1 MRTYYAYIRVSTVKQ
16 GEKGSSLTEQK
27 DAIERYAAKHGLAIV
42 DWFEEQETAAKRG
55 RAVFRRMLTQIK
67 KGRANGLIMHKVDR
81 GSRNMTDWAE
91 LNSLMDAGIAV
102 HFAHEAIDL
111 ASRGGRLSAD
121 IQAVIAADF
130 IRNLRDEV
138 KKGIYGRLKQGIY
151 PFGAPP
157 GYSNNGKGQ
166 LKTID
171 PVQGPLVRE
180 AFELYASGRFS
191 LYDLRIHMNTRG
203 LRNSGGR
210 PFYMSG
216 LAHMLR
222 NPFYYG
228 LMIVQGQS
236 FIGAHEPLISK
247 ELFDAVRARAEG
259 RLVSA
264 NPARGRREYRY
275 RRLLSCANCNGRLVA
290 ETQRGHAYYRC
301 HARTCKGTCVREE
314 RITEAIAL
322 PLSYLPMPPMLEA
335 ALRQH
340 FIENEGQAETAR
352 TNRLASLS
360 LRLSQISA
368 RLVRLTDLFIDGAL
382 DQATYES
389 RRTDL
394 LNERLTLEGE
404 HAKLSNRADST
415 GRVEAFIEHALT
427 LRILPQLADASK
439 IRQTAIKAIS
449 NIKFAQNNVEIQ
461 WSKAFEM
468 LIDLGGFLL
477 CAHERQAYRTCIQS
491 VTVCDGPPVY
501 PMSAN
506 EFRKALHQRGDVLF
520 NLILSDTVSRKE
532 TVATNDNGETL
543 AT

>member
-27 DAIERYAAKHGLAIV
+27 DAIERYAAKHDLVIV

-157 GYSNNGKGQ
+157 GYRNNGKGQ

-171 PVQGPLVRE
+171 PIQGPLVRE

-191 LYDLRIHMNTRG
+191 LHDLRIHMNARG
-203 LRNSGGR
+203 MRNSAGR

-216 LAHMLR
+216 LAQMLKS
-222 NPFYYG
+222 PFYYG
-228 LMIVQGQS
+228 LIIVRGQS

-264 NPARGRREYRY
+264 KPVRGRREYRY
-275 RRLLSCANCNGRLVA
+275 RRLISCANCKGKLIA

-322 PLSYLPMPPMLEA
+322 PLGYLPMPPMLEA

-368 RLVRLTDLFIDGAL
+368 RLVRLTDLLIDGAL

-477 CAHERQAYRTCIQS
+477 CALERHTSRTCICF
-491 VTVCDGPPVY
+491 VTDSDV
-501 PMSAN
+501 AF
-506 EFRKALHQRGDVLF
+506 EHRLRERGQELYDV
-520 NLILSDTVSRKE
+520 ITGDTLSQPEAFS
-532 TVATNDNGETL
+532 ATNDNIETL
-543 AT
+543 AA